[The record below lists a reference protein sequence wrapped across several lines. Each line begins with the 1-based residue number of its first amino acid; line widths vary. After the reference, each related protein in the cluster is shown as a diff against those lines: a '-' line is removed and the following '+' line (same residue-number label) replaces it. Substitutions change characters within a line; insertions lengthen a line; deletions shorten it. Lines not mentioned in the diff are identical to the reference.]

1 MINPKKLAQLARKW
15 QRVKIATK
23 DDDRCCT
30 ISPIAGR
37 GHCTVYTVDGSRFE
51 VPLAYLRSV
60 VFSELLRMAAEEF
73 GFTGNGRITLPC
85 DAAVVEYMIC
95 LLQRNASEEV
105 EKAFLSSVVMP
116 CPQSSYPTPP
126 VVLHQQFAVCSS
138 LAHWCLR
145 SSCGCPTRSL
155 AS

>member
-30 ISPIAGR
+30 ISPVADK

-51 VPLAYLRSV
+51 VPLAYLSSM
-60 VFSELLRMAAEEF
+60 VFSELLRMAEEEF

-85 DAAVVEYMIC
+85 DAAVVEYMMC
-95 LLQRNASEEV
+95 LLRRNASEEV

-116 CPQSSYPTPP
+116 CQHSSYPMPP

-138 LAHWCLR
+138 
-145 SSCGCPTRSL
+145 
-155 AS
+155 